1 MKRRFALYFLA
12 ANVIGAVFLWLAA
25 RELPFGQVRV
35 YLRETSLSHRLI
47 WSLVFMAIYAVC
59 HLARVVRW
67 SYLVRPL
74 GDVDLGTV
82 HRASAVGFAGI
93 LLLPLRLGEFV
104 RPALLSRRSEL
115 NVSGL
120 LATAVVERVI
130 DGLLVTGV
138 LFVTLLTYSGGQE
151 TGFARTIG
159 WMSAAIF
166 VPALTIC
173 LLALWRRSWALGLI
187 ETLGRPVSPRLADW
201 AVELLDDF
209 IDGFRVLSH
218 GGYLGRFLLMTALYW
233 GVNVLS
239 MWVLARF
246 GFGFDVS
253 PWDITTVIA
262 ILVIGIM
269 IPAGPALAGNFEYFM
284 KEGLELFLSVEAVG
298 GKMAVFGAL
307 VHILQFVV
315 IVIPGIWVMWTDPT
329 ARHLLSLAWYG
340 HEEVDSHDSEPDTDS
355 ISE

>member
-35 YLRETSLSHRLI
+35 YLRETSLSHLLI

-138 LFVTLLTYSGGQE
+138 LFITLLTYSGGQE

-340 HEEVDSHDSEPDTDS
+340 QEEVDSHDSEPDTDS